1 MALCVLGRES
11 SNDFPNEFWF
21 YYLNNNKI
29 KKCEF
34 FFREFQLMS
43 SASDDISLLSNQD
56 TN

>member
-11 SNDFPNEFWF
+11 SNDFPNEFRF

-34 FFREFQLMS
+34 FFREFQP
-43 SASDDISLLSNQD
+43 ISRHQLIFGVGRN
-56 TN
+56 